1 MTVPALVFCC
11 LYASGMLGAVAPK
24 GWHPPEA
31 SPAQQA
37 EHARVAAVAAR
48 ARLAKQDIA
57 KYTARLEN
65 ARRAAG

>member
-37 EHARVAAVAAR
+37 EHARVAALAAR
-48 ARLAKQDIA
+48 ARLAKQAHQIQ
-57 KYTARLEN
+57 
-65 ARRAAG
+65 RRKLRKLGSAAG